1 MDRDCQVEPHGY
13 SLIEKG
19 RVVDAAVKNNGGAV
33 SLQYLITLNE
43 KKY

>member
-1 MDRDCQVEPHGY
+1 MDGYCQVEPHGY

-19 RVVDAAVKNNGGAV
+19 RVIDAAVENNGGAV

-43 KKY
+43 KEY